1 MGSTELFQ
9 SDNILIHS
17 QLLLVKAGFN
27 INTLSKTLASR
38 PFPPD
43 LASWRPFFF
52 KRRKLK
58 KKKRSEY
65 RNGKY
70 F

>member
-1 MGSTELFQ
+1 MGLTELFQ
-9 SDNILIHS
+9 PDNTLIHS
-17 QLLLVKAGFN
+17 QLLHVKAGFN
-27 INTLSKTLASR
+27 INTLSKTSASR

-43 LASWRPFFF
+43 LASWRLFFF
-52 KRRKLK
+52 LK
-58 KKKRSEY
+58 GEDFKKSEY